1 MKIAEINAM
10 SASELAERI
19 AVEVANYDQMKLNH
33 AVAPLENNSQ
43 IKAANMQTRTRWVW
57 EHIQHIE
64 LGA

>member
-33 AVAPLENNSQ
+33 AVAPLEKNSQ
-43 IKAANMQTRTRWVW
+43 IKAARRNIARMKTVLRQK
-57 EHIQHIE
+57 ESNK
-64 LGA
+64 

>member
-1 MKIAEINAM
+1 MMKIAEINAM

-43 IKAANMQTRTRWVW
+43 IKAARRNIARMKTVLRQK
-57 EHIQHIE
+57 E
-64 LGA
+64 LNK

>member
-1 MKIAEINAM
+1 MKIAEINAI

-43 IKAANMQTRTRWVW
+43 IKAARRNIARMKTVLRQK
-57 EHIQHIE
+57 ESNK
-64 LGA
+64 